1 MSRYN
6 APPLVAPQRR
16 QRDYIESAKTDVTLA
31 ELALQSAV
39 KAQSALKYANINE
52 RYNAKKYID
61 EKASI
66 ATLTIVKAAKEINNT
81 KAKATN
87 AKVNTLDK
95 EWTDV
100 SNRINVLLE
109 KACDIPPFEIA
120 NSIINSKQFR
130 KTQKGSV
137 IYAELKSTNEPYK
150 YLIRYCS
157 NPLYIPQGKENKN
170 IFVLQ
175 YLNEKKENVGIML
188 FCGIDGICS
197 DNFIFYPT
205 LDELIEK
212 LNTRPGATSDDKLLK
227 PFETP
232 VDQTPVGQINGGVSK
247 KLSRHKSRKNR
258 SRKHKSRKNR
268 SRK

>member
-31 ELALQSAV
+31 ELALKSAV
-39 KAQSALKYANINE
+39 KAQSVLKYANINE
-52 RYNAKKYID
+52 RDNAKKYID
-61 EKASI
+61 ENASI
-66 ATLTIVKAAKEINNT
+66 ATLTIVKAAKEINNA
-81 KAKATN
+81 KAKA
-87 AKVNTLDK
+87 AKANVNTLDK

-100 SNRINVLLE
+100 SNGINILLE

-120 NSIINSKQFR
+120 ESITKLNQFR
-130 KTQKGSV
+130 DTQKGSV
-137 IYAELKSTNEPYK
+137 IYDELKSTNERYK

-157 NPLYIPQGKENKN
+157 NPLYIPQDKKNKN

-188 FCGIDGICS
+188 FCGIDGICL

-205 LDELIEK
+205 LDELIK
-212 LNTRPGATSDDKLLK
+212 IVNQRPGATSDDKLLT
-227 PFETP
+227 PFKRTS
-232 VDQTPVGQINGGVSK
+232 VDQINGGVSK
-247 KLSRHKSRKNR
+247 KLSKHKSRKNR